1 MVSNRVNK
9 QCCVALIAMAAAMG
23 AVSVAAPV
31 AAQDANI
38 RGVWLISEPTAE
50 VQPASGSI
58 PFTRAGRERYREN
71 RALRDR
77 GVFDDYDIARSRCSN
92 PGVPR
97 IALTPMRFKIWEQA
111 GVITFDYEWNR
122 AIRQIDLRGGEKERP
137 LVPNVTGL
145 SSAHWEGGTLV
156 ARTIDVA
163 DKTLVDDLIPRSPDM
178 IVTENYRLIDH
189 DTLEN
194 RVTIED
200 PVMFSRPWEFVITYN
215 RQPDTIFPED
225 VCLDRLERGEPAFP
239 RD

>member
-1 MVSNRVNK
+1 MVSNSMSK
-9 QCCVALIAMAAAMG
+9 HAAIALLAIAAL
-23 AVSVAAPV
+23 AVGTAPTS
-31 AAQDANI
+31 AEAQDANL
-38 RGVWLISEPTAE
+38 RGVWQIAERTTE
-50 VQPASGSI
+50 VQPVTGSL
-58 PFTRAGRERYREN
+58 PFTREGRERYREN
-71 RALRDR
+71 RALRAR
-77 GVFDDYDIARSRCSN
+77 GAIDDYDLTRSRCSN

-97 IALTPMRFKIWEQA
+97 LALTPMRFKIWEQA

-145 SSAHWEGGTLV
+145 SSARWEGNTLV

-178 IVTENYRLIDH
+178 IVTENYRLIDY

-194 RVTIED
+194 RVMIED
-200 PVMFSRPWEFVITYN
+200 PVMFTRPWEFVITYR

-225 VCLDRLERGEPAFP
+225 VCLDRIEAGGPAFP
-239 RD
+239 LD